1 MFNVARDEWELPI
14 GENPLAKLQF
24 KASDQRRGRRLKL
37 GELDKI
43 IEATESCRNPLIRL
57 IIRFALE
64 AGMRRGEILAI
75 TKQHIDYG
83 SRSLFLRETKNQS
96 SVLYSTVG
104 YWEFL

>member
-1 MFNVARDEWELPI
+1 
-14 GENPLAKLQF
+14 
-24 KASDQRRGRRLKL
+24 
-37 GELDKI
+37 
-43 IEATESCRNPLIRL
+43 
-57 IIRFALE
+57 
-64 AGMRRGEILAI
+64 MRRGEILAI